1 MDDHALL
8 VSLGVARPS
17 RRDVTTAYG
26 DAFVGIAPRE
36 GERHRLFDECSTIGL
51 MIGQAVDRNASCKS
65 AVRRLQIEF
74 GADAS
79 SSTAAY
85 CKARKRVRIET
96 VREMSR
102 QISEEAVRICSFG
115 RFRHVNALDGT
126 SFQADDSEANRTE
139 WPYAP
144 GQKAGCGFPVIGAM
158 ISHSLVG
165 GGSQV
170 LVTAPWKAHDFR
182 LFAACEE
189 HFGEG
194 DLEIGDRAFC
204 SFAAFAILAARK
216 ADGIFRGRDWCL
228 KTRHDDVMLGEG
240 DRITRWRKPSPSN
253 MKAVSKTRSDEFPSE
268 ITVRV
273 ITARIRARGFR
284 DEEIIVVTS
293 LLDDKEFP
301 KETILEWYLRRWEIE
316 VSFRDVKT
324 TLRYEF
330 IRGRSPDIVRLEI
343 EIVFLAYN
351 LMRYV
356 MSRGSPGRSKPRFG
370 IASTA
375 AAIRSFLAVLQTVV
389 KSGRSCA
396 RAFAHLIK
404 AVASDPLEKRK
415 RRMNV
420 RAVKRRPKP
429 YRLLTKP
436 RSEYRPEECL

>member
-1 MDDHALL
+1 MDDNALL

-17 RRDVTTAYG
+17 RHDVMTAYG

-36 GERHRLFDECSTIGL
+36 GERHRLFGERATIGL
-51 MIGQAVDRNASCKS
+51 MIGQAVDRNAPCKS

-79 SSTAAY
+79 SSTAAF
-85 CKARKRVRIET
+85 CKARKRVRIAT

-102 QISEEAVRICSFG
+102 QISEETVRLCSFG

-126 SFQADDSEANRTE
+126 SFQADDSEANRAE

-144 GQKAGCGFPVIGAM
+144 GQKTGCGFPVIGAM
-158 ISHSLVG
+158 VSHSLVG

-228 KTRHDDVMLGEG
+228 KTLPNDIALGKG
-240 DRITRWRKPSPSN
+240 DRITRWKKPSPSN
-253 MKAVSKTRSDEFPSE
+253 MKAVEKTRSDEFPSE

-273 ITARIRARGFR
+273 ITARIRVRGFR

-356 MSRGSPGRSKPRFG
+356 ISRGSPGRPKPRFG

-375 AAIRSFLAVLQTVV
+375 AAVRSFLAVLQTVA

-396 RAFAHLIK
+396 RAFALLVK
-404 AVASDPLEKRK
+404 VVASDPLTKRK
-415 RRMNV
+415 RRMDV

-429 YRLLTKP
+429 YRLLTKS
-436 RSEYRPEECL
+436 RHEYQPEECL